1 MLLQVPI
8 YNSGKSDISRLFVK
22 KVNNSYLA
30 VSDPNNTGNEII
42 PMLLDKISLKAG
54 EKTDLYICYEFE
66 ISKIGELDQEW
77 YYKNAESVQPHLEM
91 QLVLETVG
99 GKRYVED
106 ICCESSWNS
115 NMENT
120 KEKMTRLIGSTI
132 INVKETYD

>member
-1 MLLQVPI
+1 M
-8 YNSGKSDISRLFVK
+8 K
-22 KVNNSYLA
+22 KR
-30 VSDPNNTGNEII
+30 
-42 PMLLDKISLKAG
+42 
-54 EKTDLYICYEFE
+54 ICYEFE

-106 ICCESSWNS
+106 ICCGSSWNS